1 MKLILKN
8 SSIDFQKAVPI
19 AANTEFITEST
30 KWARGYYILLS
41 GEDTPRWMPSSEKYP
56 NLTFFVP
63 VKAGI
68 TYKFKS
74 SGNGKNPTACNV
86 LMDVNKNILQ
96 AWYLNGA
103 FVYDNYTEFTPSV
116 NGYIGMFF
124 AATSYENVQFNENG
138 AIFTDTNTK
147 THVGSIVNT
156 EECPAYADW
165 GTELP

>member
-1 MKLILKN
+1 
-8 SSIDFQKAVPI
+8 
-19 AANTEFITEST
+19 
-30 KWARGYYILLS
+30 
-41 GEDTPRWMPSSEKYP
+41 
-56 NLTFFVP
+56 
-63 VKAGI
+63 
-68 TYKFKS
+68 
-74 SGNGKNPTACNV
+74 
-86 LMDVNKNILQ
+86 MDVNKNILQ